1 MNGGTEFDVK
11 SCTNKAR
18 HKFAV
23 LKPISREI
31 SKDITLRIKITN
43 AKSVL
48 LDYTVL
54 NAGK

>member
-1 MNGGTEFDVK
+1 MNGGADADVK
-11 SCTNKAR
+11 SRTNKAR
-18 HKFAV
+18 DKFAV

-31 SKDITLRIKITN
+31 SKDITLRTKITN